1 MELGSKGL
9 KDVSMILCGT
19 LGLFWPLEIRESNS
33 SLCKEDKQVVARP
46 IPLGRKQYY
55 YYLVKHPTIE
65 GNSISKPNEL
75 LTSMYFLSKFQYFK
89 ILCSYGFC
97 HQNALSI

>member
-33 SLCKEDKQVVARP
+33 SLCKEDKKSRSWAESIGP
-46 IPLGRKQYY
+46 EAILL
-55 YYLVKHPTIE
+55 LVKHPTIE

-75 LTSMYFLSKFQYFK
+75 LTSMYFLSKFEYF
-89 ILCSYGFC
+89 SYGFC